1 MEFFD
6 IILGAALLFY
16 GRKVFWLFVGVLGFQ
31 SGLTL
36 FTETFRAPN
45 ELGMILAVG
54 VGIIAAL
61 LAIFLKKTAIGLAGL
76 LAGASLASILAAKLP
91 SEFSWIV
98 ILVGAILGVV
108 VLMALFDWALIILSA
123 LVGAGMILEASAS
136 SIPGATLIFILLV
149 IFGIGIQMKILQKE
163 G

>member
-1 MEFFD
+1 MATFD
-6 IILGAALLFY
+6 IILGATLLFY

-36 FTETFRAPN
+36 FTDTFHTPG
-45 ELGMILAVG
+45 ELGMVLAIAVG
-54 VGIIAAL
+54 LIAAL
-61 LAIFLKKTAIGLAGL
+61 LAVFLKKIAIGLAGL

-91 SEFSWIV
+91 AEFSWIV

-108 VLMALFDWALIILSA
+108 VLMALFDRALIILSA

-136 SIPGATLIFILLV
+136 PMPGATLIFILLV
-149 IFGIGIQMKILQKE
+149 IVGVGIQMKILQKE